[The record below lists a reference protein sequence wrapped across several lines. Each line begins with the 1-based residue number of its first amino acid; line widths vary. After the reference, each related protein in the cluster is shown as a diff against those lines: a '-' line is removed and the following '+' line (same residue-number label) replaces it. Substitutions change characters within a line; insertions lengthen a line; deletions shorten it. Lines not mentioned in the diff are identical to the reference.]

1 MTNKILTKR
10 EITKFVLPSILLMMF
25 ISVYVLV
32 DSVFISRYVGQQA
45 LAGQN
50 IVAPLYTVAFAVG
63 IMFATGGGA
72 LIAIKMGRGDS
83 EEANYNFTSLLV
95 IGIVFGIIATIVC
108 LIFKNSIVS
117 MLGGKGMLLHYGSIY
132 STYIIIAIPF
142 LINKVIFESLLR
154 VDGNPSLALLMS
166 IVGGIT
172 NIVLDYIFMAIMDM
186 GIAGAGLGTLIG
198 IVVSILIG
206 YVHFLSSRS
215 NLKIRFRKPDFKFV
229 FSTVT
234 NGSSEMVNEI
244 AIAMTTIIY
253 NMLTLKYIGENG
265 VSAITIILGINF
277 LFASIFVGFSM
288 GVAPLISYNYGA
300 KNENNICKILRY
312 SRVFI
317 LVASVISFIVAFVAA
332 EPLVSIYT
340 DRTEPV
346 YGIAVDGLKLF
357 AIVFI
362 FVGTNIFSS
371 GLFTAFGNG
380 KVSAIISFIKSFG
393 FFIVGAIVLPL
404 VFKAD
409 GIFLIQ
415 PFAELMCIGVVIYFL
430 KKYQDVYGYKLKR

>member
-1 MTNKILTKR
+1 
-10 EITKFVLPSILLMMF
+10 
-25 ISVYVLV
+25 
-32 DSVFISRYVGQQA
+32 
-45 LAGQN
+45 
-50 IVAPLYTVAFAVG
+50 
-63 IMFATGGGA
+63 
-72 LIAIKMGRGDS
+72 
-83 EEANYNFTSLLV
+83 
-95 IGIVFGIIATIVC
+95 
-108 LIFKNSIVS
+108 
-117 MLGGKGMLLHYGSIY
+117 
-132 STYIIIAIPF
+132 
-142 LINKVIFESLLR
+142 
-154 VDGNPSLALLMS
+154 
-166 IVGGIT
+166 
-172 NIVLDYIFMAIMDM
+172 
-186 GIAGAGLGTLIG
+186 
-198 IVVSILIG
+198 
-206 YVHFLSSRS
+206 
-215 NLKIRFRKPDFKFV
+215 
-229 FSTVT
+229 
-234 NGSSEMVNEI
+234 
-244 AIAMTTIIY
+244 
-253 NMLTLKYIGENG
+253 
-265 VSAITIILGINF
+265 
-277 LFASIFVGFSM
+277 
-288 GVAPLISYNYGA
+288 
-300 KNENNICKILRY
+300 
-312 SRVFI
+312 VFI